1 MKEGNQYY
9 TVYEQLES
17 PPIETPEYKEVK
29 DKFTE
34 LNSVNSGDIFIP
46 DDVKIQYLD
55 NPFNKSLVNDQ
66 LQTDDSNQI
75 QWQSNQNSTKT
86 TKNDIIDYFVN
97 KGLTENQARGIYGNL
112 MQESGGNLTIKS
124 RDGYNSYGLAQWTG
138 ARKTKLFQ
146 MYGKNPSK
154 QNQLDYLWWELN
166 NTEKPALRALL
177 QTTTVQDATKVFMD
191 KFERPSKSYAN
202 YARRLKFALS

>member
-1 MKEGNQYY
+1 MSDYNNFF
-9 TVYEQLES
+9 TTYEMTDT
-17 PPIETPEYKEVK
+17 PPVETPEYKEVK

-34 LNSVNSGDIFIP
+34 FNSVNSEDMSIP
-46 DDVKIQYLD
+46 DNIKVQYLD
-55 NPFNKSLVNDQ
+55 NPFNKLLVNDQ
-66 LQTDDSNQI
+66 LQMDDNYQI
-75 QWQSNQNSTKT
+75 QWQNNQNSTKMT
-86 TKNDIIDYFVN
+86 NNDIIDYFIN

-112 MQESGGNLTIKS
+112 MQESGGNLTIRS

-154 QNQLDYLWWELN
+154 QDQLDYLWWELN
-166 NTEKPALRALL
+166 NTEKSALRALL
-177 QTTTVQDATKVFMD
+177 QTTTIQDATKVFMD
-191 KFERPSKSYAN
+191 KFERPAKSHAN

>member
-1 MKEGNQYY
+1 MKGNNQFYV
-9 TVYEQLES
+9 VYEQLES
-17 PPIETPEYKEVK
+17 PPVETPEYKEVK

-34 LNSVNSGDIFIP
+34 FNSVNSGDMSIP
-46 DDVKIQYLD
+46 DNNKVQYLD
-55 NPFNKSLVNDQ
+55 NPFNKSLTNEQ
-66 LQTDDSNQI
+66 LQIDDNYQI
-75 QWQSNQNSTKT
+75 QWQNNQNSTKMT
-86 TKNDIIDYFVN
+86 NNDIIDYFIN

-112 MQESGGNLTIKS
+112 MQESGGNLTIRS

-154 QNQLDYLWWELN
+154 QDQLDYLWWELN
-166 NTEKPALRALL
+166 NTEKSALRALL
-177 QTTTVQDATKVFMD
+177 QTTTIQDATKVFMD
-191 KFERPSKSYAN
+191 KFERPAKSAAN